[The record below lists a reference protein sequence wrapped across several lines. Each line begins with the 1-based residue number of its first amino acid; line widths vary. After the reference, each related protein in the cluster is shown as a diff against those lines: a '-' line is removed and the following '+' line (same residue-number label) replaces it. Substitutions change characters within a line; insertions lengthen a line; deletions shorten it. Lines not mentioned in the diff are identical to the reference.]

1 MDIEPGGAASLVPE
15 LNPPTAKQQTQPKP
29 AETLA
34 SRYKKIEWY
43 AGHLVN
49 EAASKEKAGR
59 PGDATVDYLQAA
71 DLLLLL
77 AKGQQG
83 YTAWKAYTD
92 KAVACQQRARALIAS
107 KRQSDGED
115 G

>member
-1 MDIEPGGAASLVPE
+1 MPEPNTA
-15 LNPPTAKQQTQPKP
+15 TAKQQLQPKQ

-34 SRYKKIEWY
+34 ARYKKIEWY
-43 AGHLVN
+43 AAHLVN

-92 KAVACQQRARALIAS
+92 KAVSCQQRARALIAA
-107 KRQSDGED
+107 KKQRDGEE